1 MDMSISAET
10 RFVDRGEGRIGY
22 DVTGAGPLVVCVPG
36 MGDLRRVY
44 RFVVP
49 ELAAAG
55 YRVATMDLRGH
66 GDSDPTFS
74 AYDDVAAGQDV
85 LALIEHLGGPAV
97 VLGNSM
103 AAGAAVWAAAER
115 PTAVTGL
122 VLLGPF
128 VHNTPVNP
136 LLRWA
141 LRLAMAGPWRTAVW
155 RSYLPVL
162 YAGERPAGFEEHRA
176 AVVAALKRPGYGPAF
191 RATTHT
197 THAPAEERLD
207 QVSAPTLVVMGERDP
222 DFTDPAEEGRWV
234 AERLHGDLLLVP
246 DAGHYPQAQRPDLVN
261 PAVVNFLARVA
272 PVA

>member
-1 MDMSISAET
+1 MDMSMNAQT
-10 RFVDRGEGRIGY
+10 GFLDRGEGRIGY
-22 DVTGAGPLVVCVPG
+22 DVTGSGPLVVCVPG

-55 YRVATMDLRGH
+55 YTVATMDLRGH
-66 GDSDPTFS
+66 GDSDPTFT
-74 AYDDVAAGQDV
+74 AYDDVAAGGDL
-85 LALIEHLGGPAV
+85 LALIELLGGPAV

-103 AAGAAVWAAAER
+103 GAGSAVWAAAER
-115 PTAVTGL
+115 PEAVAGL

-141 LRLAMAGPWRTAVW
+141 LRLSMAGPWRTAVW
-155 RSYLPVL
+155 RSYLPAM
-162 YAGERPAGFEEHRA
+162 YAGQRPADFEQHRA
-176 AVVAALKRPGYGPAF
+176 AVVASLRRPGYGAAF

-197 THAPAEERLD
+197 SHAPAEERLG
-207 QVSAPTLVVMGERDP
+207 QVAAPTLVVMGERDP
-222 DFTDPAEEGRWV
+222 DFADPAAEGQWV
-234 AERLHGDLLLVP
+234 ADQLRGDLLMVP

-261 PAVVNFLARVA
+261 PAVLDFLARVA
-272 PVA
+272 PSA